1 MREIFVANTDEIED
15 RERVVIVDGSLEIGV
30 FRLGDDFF
38 AWENNCPHS
47 GGPICQGRIMNR
59 VIENG
64 NVVLLNYTLKRKIPE
79 LFPVFG
85 KLNSSLYNPCMVLI
99 YENVFSFV
107 IDPRIRCRQFH
118 HQSSGQV

>member
-47 GGPICQGRIMNR
+47 GGRICQGRIMNR
-59 VIENG
+59 VIENLDENKKSHG
-64 NVVLLNYTLKRKIPE
+64 FLYVDEDVHIICPWHGFEFNIRTGVHP
-79 LFPVFG
+79 G
-85 KLNSSLYNPCMVLI
+85 DSQAKLNGFDVLVRNGGVYVEI
-99 YENVFSFV
+99 E
-107 IDPRIRCRQFH
+107 
-118 HQSSGQV
+118 